1 MSLKRLFFHSNPLFS
16 VPVRAAVQSAGQGPS
31 PEMVPRLHA
40 EREEKDPARA
50 RLGHPGSPLKDV
62 QRSRVQRDQD
72 SL

>member
-1 MSLKRLFFHSNPLFS
+1 MASNPLFS

-40 EREEKDPARA
+40 EREEKDPART